1 MVGFICPGLYFQVT
15 PYSWLF
21 FLRGFCFRTRRNA
34 HITVH
39 INIIRDRPKKK
50 KNISLGIL
58 RGEDVENTAFEM
70 PSMSDA
76 GTKVTFEILGDKRVR
91 VVDDSAVR
99 SIVVE
104 NGSKSVLHV
113 IVGKSVGFIVGF
125 TVGFVVG
132 LAVGFTVGIIEG
144 FVVGSIVGFVV
155 GFIVG
160 LAVGSIVGSRVGSVV
175 GSRVGSAV
183 GSAVGSHVGS
193 VDGSKVG

>member
-58 RGEDVENTAFEM
+58 RGEEVENTAFEM
-70 PSMSDA
+70 PAMSDA

-125 TVGFVVG
+125 ELGFTVGFVDGFVVGLAVGFAVGFVVG
-132 LAVGFTVGIIEG
+132 LAVGFTVGLIEG
-144 FVVGSIVGFVV
+144 SVVGSIVGFVV

-160 LAVGSIVGSRVGSVV
+160 F
-175 GSRVGSAV
+175 
-183 GSAVGSHVGS
+183 
-193 VDGSKVG
+193 VDGPKVG

>member
-76 GTKVTFEILGDKRVR
+76 GTKVTFEIR

-104 NGSKSVLHV
+104 NGSKSVVHV

-125 TVGFVVG
+125 ELGFTAGFVVGLAGGCAVGFVEG
-132 LAVGFTVGIIEG
+132 LAVGFTVGLIEG
-144 FVVGSIVGFVV
+144 SVVGSIEGFVV

-160 LAVGSIVGSRVGSVV
+160 F
-175 GSRVGSAV
+175 
-183 GSAVGSHVGS
+183 
-193 VDGSKVG
+193 VDGPKVG